1 MKKLTICLALSFVLY
16 GGIGTDVLPDYF
28 HISSFA
34 EATVVPVEGGYGYK
48 VDIDDSSVYIRGH
61 GHVNVVI
68 TPYYARWN
76 PSYPVEAI
84 WNDNG
89 YVVYRLDKNG
99 NRKIYKGESS
109 FAKESDDF
117 ARAIVGY
124 LATHYET

>member
-1 MKKLTICLALSFVLY
+1 MKKFLSILFATFLLCS
-16 GGIGTDVLPDYF
+16 GILPVSMIDN
-28 HISSFA
+28 SVA
-34 EATVVPVEGGYGYK
+34 EATVVPVDGGVGYK
-48 VDIDDSSVYIRGH
+48 VDIDDSSVVIRGH
-61 GHVNVVI
+61 GHINVVI

-84 WNDNG
+84 WNDEG

-99 NRKIYKGESS
+99 NRKIHKGDSS

-124 LATHYET
+124 LASHYET

>member
-1 MKKLTICLALSFVLY
+1 MKRFIVMFAVILSGVIGSSLLPNDLY
-16 GGIGTDVLPDYF
+16 
-28 HISSFA
+28 ISSVA
-34 EATVVPVEGGYGYK
+34 EATVVTVNKDIGYK

-89 YVVYRLDKNG
+89 YVVYRLDNNG
-99 NRKIYKGESS
+99 NRIVYKGEST
-109 FAKESDDF
+109 FARESDDF
-117 ARAIVGY
+117 ARAIIGY
-124 LATHYET
+124 LASHYET

>member
-1 MKKLTICLALSFVLY
+1 MKGLILGLTLALVLS
-16 GGIGTDVLPDYF
+16 GGTR
-28 HISSFA
+28 A
-34 EATVVPVEGGYGYK
+34 EATVVPVVGEGYGYK
-48 VDIDDSSVYIRGH
+48 VDIDDSSVFIRGH

-84 WNDNG
+84 WNEKG

-99 NRKIYKGESS
+99 SRIIYKGESG
-109 FAKESDDF
+109 FAKESDGF

-124 LATHYET
+124 LAGHYKT